1 MILKAPKYI
10 QFFPSFRCNQDC
22 TFCFN
27 RDVSPVAEMTSDRIP
42 DFLTILSNAGIHELD
57 ILGGEPTLYPNLFDI
72 IDIAK
77 QGDIKVFLSTNGSNT
92 VMLEELSKRYADKE
106 RFRLGISINND
117 EISPELYNFIL
128 KYKPVLKGVVST
140 ERVIPEAAASILQN
154 HDMKYYLLFMDTIS
168 MPDLATCLSFPEYL
182 RVLQNLKKRF
192 KNIEGVY
199 CSGFINSDTDSPVL
213 QRIRC
218 PAGTTKLSVM
228 PDGSVY
234 PCYLF
239 FRHQDYKLG
248 NIFQDNFSKI
258 WGSPVL
264 EFFRR
269 FEGNKCPLK
278 KCELFERCHGGCPAI
293 SLLLCN
299 DIEAPEP
306 RCFQLK
312 ANDGLFSL

>member
-1 MILKAPKYI
+1 MILTAPKYI

-27 RDVSPVAEMTSDRIP
+27 RDVSPVADMEGDEIP
-42 DFLTILSNAGIHELD
+42 DFLRILSNAGIHELD
-57 ILGGEPTLYPNLFDI
+57 ILGGEPTLYANLFNI
-72 IDIAK
+72 IEIAK
-77 QGDIKVFLSTNGSNT
+77 RRGIKIFLSTNGSNPA
-92 VMLEELSKRYADKE
+92 MLEELSKRYPDGE
-106 RFRLGISINND
+106 HFCLGVSINNED
-117 EISPELYNFIL
+117 IPYDLHDFIL
-128 KYKPVLKGVVST
+128 RYKPILKGVIST
-140 ERVIPEAAASILQN
+140 ERAMPEAVASILQN
-154 HDMKYYLLFMDTIS
+154 PDMKYYLLFMDTVS
-168 MPDLATCLSFPEYL
+168 MSDLASCLSFPEYL
-182 RVLQNLKKRF
+182 RILQNLRKRF

-199 CSGFINSDTDSPVL
+199 CSGFINSGNDSPVL
-213 QRIRC
+213 QKIRC

-248 NIFQDNFSKI
+248 NIFHDNFSKI
-258 WGSPVL
+258 WRSPVL

-269 FEGNKCPLK
+269 FDGNKCPFK

-299 DIEAPEP
+299 DMEAPEP
-306 RCFQLK
+306 RCLNQKGF
-312 ANDGLFSL
+312 